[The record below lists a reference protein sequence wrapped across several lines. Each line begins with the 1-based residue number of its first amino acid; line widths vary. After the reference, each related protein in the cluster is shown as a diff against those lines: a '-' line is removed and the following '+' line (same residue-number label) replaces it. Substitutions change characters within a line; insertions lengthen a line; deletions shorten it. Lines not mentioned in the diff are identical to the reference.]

1 MDISELIIKDDEN
14 RLIQGYAS
22 VEIMD
27 RQGDLVP
34 IDAMQKAMVAYSM
47 RGAPLLYGHQNK
59 PVGKVISWN
68 VKEDSVYGVKAVE
81 IVGMINKGYKL
92 EDEVWK
98 MIKEGTITGFSIG
111 GTAVQVAT
119 EKTTEGVD
127 ARVLKEIELSEISLV
142 VEPANQAAVITAHS
156 MAKSLDPYENLTDEE
171 LDKKAQEVVKDVL
184 FELAKNGE
192 IGKKSY
198 PWKKCMDEHHSA
210 KLCGWIKAHYG
221 HKGIGMVDLSEDY
234 IMHEFI
240 IDKDT
245 RRPSTASMEMCKRKA
260 AGVVGDSANDG
271 RLCGYIFYYIMNQSQ
286 RKFDEWVL
294 SDEPIPEEWI
304 RMHNIH
310 SYYKYRAKQT
320 IMDAESSRGE
330 LPDQTWYNKCVAN
343 YEGEASPEKACSYL
357 WYSGYGWGITKENEK
372 LPVVDKEIMEIE
384 KGMPEFD
391 ELLKEIVEIQK
402 PFAGMK
408 NWADCMRKIGHGKK
422 KYSKEAKQ
430 KICGMLKHKYEKG
443 MDTNNLICPNCGGVN
458 LTELKRETL
467 LVKENTGEVYTTYF
481 DMICKDCSIEFREY
495 TYPHKEPI
503 FFLLEKGDRVK
514 EIECP
519 HCGEPNE
526 LETNE
531 KVSEFNGD
539 KEIASFDVYEGDC
552 SNCGEHIKYFY
563 DVKFPEDGSFYDK
576 STLKKKSKY

>member
-1 MDISELIIKDDEN
+1 MDISEIIVKDEEN

-34 IDAMQKAMVAYSM
+34 IDAMQKAMVNYSM

-59 PVGKVISWN
+59 PIGKVISWN
-68 VKEDSVYGVKAVE
+68 VKNDVVYGVPAVE
-81 IVGMINKGYKL
+81 IIGMINKGYKL

-98 MIKEGTITGFSIG
+98 LIKEGSITGFSIG

-119 EKTTEGVD
+119 EKTAEGVD

-142 VEPANQAAVITAHS
+142 VEPANQAALITAYS
-156 MAKSLDPYENLTDEE
+156 MAKSGDLYESLSDEE
-171 LDKKAQEVVKDVL
+171 LDKKAQEVVKDIL
-184 FELAKNGE
+184 FDFSKTNE

-198 PWKKCMDEHHSA
+198 PWKKCMADHHSA

-240 IDKDT
+240 LDKDT
-245 RRPSTASMEMCKRKA
+245 RRPSSYSMEMCKRKA
-260 AGVVGDSANDG
+260 VEVEGDGANDG

-286 RKFDEWVL
+286 RKFDEWLL
-294 SDEPIPEEWI
+294 SDEPIPEEWV

-310 SYYKYRAKQT
+310 SYYKYRTKQV
-320 IMDAESSRGE
+320 IIDAETSRGN
-330 LPDQTWYNKCVAN
+330 LPDGAWYAKCISSYGGAVSA
-343 YEGEASPEKACSYL
+343 EKACSYL
-357 WYSGYGWGITKENEK
+357 WYSGYGWGVTKDVEEI
-372 LPVVDKEIMEIE
+372 PIVDKEIEEIE

-391 ELLKEIVEIQK
+391 ELLKEVIEIQK

-422 KYSKEAKQ
+422 KYSKESKQ

-443 MDTNNLICPNCGGVN
+443 LGASNLYCPNCGGN
-458 LTELKRETL
+458 N
-467 LVKENTGEVYTTYF
+467 LVKENERELIVKEAEGMVGTVYY
-481 DMICKDCSIEFREY
+481 DVLCKDCSTEFREY
-495 TYPHKEPI
+495 TFEKKEPM
-503 FFLLEKGDRVK
+503 FFLLEKEATMDVNCPYCEEPLKLAEAGKVEDAIGD
-514 EIECP
+514 EA
-519 HCGEPNE
+519 
-526 LETNE
+526 
-531 KVSEFNGD
+531 
-539 KEIASFDVYEGDC
+539 IASYDVYEGDC
-552 SNCGEHIKYFY
+552 PNCGHHVKFFY
-563 DVKFPEDGSFYDK
+563 DVKHPEEGSFFDNEK
-576 STLKKKSKY
+576 VKKK